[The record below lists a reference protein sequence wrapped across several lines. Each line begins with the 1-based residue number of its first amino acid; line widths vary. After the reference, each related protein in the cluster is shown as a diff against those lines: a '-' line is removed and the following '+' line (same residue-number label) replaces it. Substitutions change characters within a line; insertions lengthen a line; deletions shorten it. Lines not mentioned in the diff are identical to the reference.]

1 MSNVLTRNI
10 WTLDTIGIV
19 STGPVWVKGIM
30 YYPAAVDGEFLLKW
44 WDEDS
49 TTLNSGVITYTITT
63 STDDTITASG
73 GTPLPNT
80 WLDGNVIKCLNTTG
94 SDTGVTGLIKT
105 AGNNTVVVTHLSPF
119 TAEAS
124 KVGVFAC
131 YPTYTAFKGKAS
143 KAADTETSMWFPFGG
158 ERGFEFHNLALDDL
172 DTSDVI
178 VLYLG

>member
-1 MSNVLTRNI
+1 MANVLTRNI
-10 WTLDTIGIV
+10 WNCDSLGIL
-19 STGPVWVKGIM
+19 STTPVWVKGIM
-30 YYPAAVDGEFLLKW
+30 FTGTAQAHAFELKW

-80 WLDGNVIKCLNTTG
+80 WLDGNVIKCLTTTG

-119 TAEAS
+119 TAEAAM
-124 KVGVFAC
+124 VGVFAC
-131 YPTYTAFKGKAS
+131 YPTYTAFKGTQPT
-143 KAADTETSMWFPFGG
+143 DTNEAGLWYPFCG
-158 ERGFEFHNLALDDL
+158 ERGFRFPNLALDSL
-172 DTSDVI
+172 SAGSI
-178 VLYLG
+178 QIYLG